1 MKTKTI
7 KTLFELIIYDYPKDG
22 KCPFGIGVFLTE
34 ENARHTAERY
44 LREVKGFKDYG
55 CSYEITARQVF
66 GAVTG
71 CVVWQVEGW
80 NEDSDGEETD
90 ILKSDFFGAE
100 EDSNA
105 CCLELQKVHNRSN
118 WVVDKHIIDKCSWE
132 AGFSRYYY

>member
-1 MKTKTI
+1 MSVRHRRVS
-7 KTLFELIIYDYPKDG
+7 DRR
-22 KCPFGIGVFLTE
+22 KC
-34 ENARHTAERY
+34 TAYCGTVSTRSQ
-44 LREVKGFKDYG
+44 GFKDYG

>member
-7 KTLFELIIYDYPKDG
+7 KTLFELTIYDYPKDG

-66 GAVTG
+66 GA
-71 CVVWQVEGW
+71 
-80 NEDSDGEETD
+80 
-90 ILKSDFFGAE
+90 E